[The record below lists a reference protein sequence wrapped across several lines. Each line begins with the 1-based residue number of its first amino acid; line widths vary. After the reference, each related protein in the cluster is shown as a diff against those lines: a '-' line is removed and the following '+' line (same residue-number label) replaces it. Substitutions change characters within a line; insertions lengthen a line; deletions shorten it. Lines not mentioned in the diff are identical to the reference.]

1 MPSKILRHPA
11 CDIITHNGII
21 FVTSLA
27 TRTFAALA
35 AAAMLISVPAAYAA
49 GQKFDIKN
57 DSEYIIDG
65 FYTGE
70 GGEWSANWMNFKLN
84 GGESANMEFN
94 YDGPC
99 DIEFY
104 VTWEAEDGSS
114 IKGDETT
121 INICEASTIYFDG
134 KQATYD

>member
-1 MPSKILRHPA
+1 MNSI
-11 CDIITHNGII
+11 
-21 FVTSLA
+21 VTKSI
-27 TRTFAALA
+27 AALA
-35 AAAMLISVPAAYAA
+35 AATLLICAPAASAA
-49 GQKFDIKN
+49 GMKFDIKN
-57 DSEYIIDG
+57 DSGYIIDG

-70 GGEWSANWMNFKLN
+70 AGEWSANWMDFKLN
-84 GGESANMEFN
+84 GGETANMAFN
-94 YDGPC
+94 YDGAC

-121 INICEASTIYFDG
+121 INICDATTIYFDG

>member
-1 MPSKILRHPA
+1 MKSIAIKSIA
-11 CDIITHNGII
+11 
-21 FVTSLA
+21 A
-27 TRTFAALA
+27 FAAATLLLSA
-35 AAAMLISVPAAYAA
+35 PAVSAA
-49 GQKFDIKN
+49 GTKFDIKN
-57 DSEYIIDG
+57 DSGYIIDG

-70 GGEWSANWMNFKLN
+70 GGEWSANWMNFKLD
-84 GGESANMEFN
+84 GGETANMEFN
-94 YDGPC
+94 YQGGC

-121 INICEASTIYFDG
+121 INICEANTIYFDG

>member
-1 MPSKILRHPA
+1 MKFI
-11 CDIITHNGII
+11 
-21 FVTSLA
+21 A
-27 TRTFAALA
+27 TKSIAVLA
-35 AAAMLISVPAAYAA
+35 AAALFISAPVAFAA
-49 GQKFDIKN
+49 GMKFDIKN
-57 DSEYIIDG
+57 DSGYIIDG

-70 GGEWSANWMNFKLN
+70 GGEWSANWMNFKLSAN
-84 GGESANMEFN
+84 ETANMEFN

-134 KQATYD
+134 KEATYD

>member
-1 MPSKILRHPA
+1 MRLKAR
-11 CDIITHNGII
+11 DFNTHNGII

-35 AAAMLISVPAAYAA
+35 AAAMLTSVPAAYAA
-49 GQKFDIKN
+49 GMKFDIKN

-99 DIEFY
+99 DVEFY

-121 INICEASTIYFDG
+121 INICEANTIYFDG

>member
-1 MPSKILRHPA
+1 MRFQARDL
-11 CDIITHNGII
+11 TTQYGII
-21 FVTSLA
+21 FVTSRA
-27 TRTFAALA
+27 IKTRAALA

-99 DIEFY
+99 DVEFY

-121 INICEASTIYFDG
+121 INICEANTIYFDG

>member
-1 MPSKILRHPA
+1 MRLQA

-35 AAAMLISVPAAYAA
+35 ATAMLTSVPAAYAA
-49 GQKFDIKN
+49 GMKFDIKN

-70 GGEWSANWMNFKLN
+70 GGEWSTNWMNFKLN

-99 DIEFY
+99 DVEFY

-121 INICEASTIYFDG
+121 INICEANTIYFDG

>member
-1 MPSKILRHPA
+1 LQHPA
-11 CDIITHNGII
+11 CGFITHNGII
-21 FVTSLA
+21 FVKSLA
-27 TRTFAALA
+27 TKTFAALA

-99 DIEFY
+99 DVEFY
-104 VTWEAEDGSS
+104 VTWEGEDGSS

-121 INICEASTIYFDG
+121 INICEANTIYFDG

>member
-1 MPSKILRHPA
+1 MNSI
-11 CDIITHNGII
+11 
-21 FVTSLA
+21 VTKSI
-27 TRTFAALA
+27 AALA
-35 AAAMLISVPAAYAA
+35 AATLLICAPAASAA
-49 GQKFDIKN
+49 GMKFDIKN
-57 DSEYIIDG
+57 DSGYIIDG

-70 GGEWSANWMNFKLN
+70 DGEWSANWMNFKLN
-84 GGESANMEFN
+84 ANETANMEFN
-94 YDGPC
+94 YDGAC

-134 KQATYD
+134 KDATYD

>member
-1 MPSKILRHPA
+1 MRLEAR
-11 CDIITHNGII
+11 DLITHNGII

-27 TRTFAALA
+27 TRTFAAFA
-35 AAAMLISVPAAYAA
+35 AAAMLTSVPAAYAA
-49 GQKFDIKN
+49 GMKFDIKN

-70 GGEWSANWMNFKLN
+70 GNEWSANWMNFKLN

-104 VTWEAEDGSS
+104 VTWEGEDGSS

-121 INICEASTIYFDG
+121 INICEANTIYFDG

>member
-1 MPSKILRHPA
+1 MKSI
-11 CDIITHNGII
+11 
-21 FVTSLA
+21 A
-27 TRTFAALA
+27 TKTIAAFAATTLLVCA
-35 AAAMLISVPAAYAA
+35 PFAYA
-49 GQKFDIKN
+49 GGMKFDIKN
-57 DSEYIIDG
+57 NSDYIIDG

-70 GGEWSANWMNFKLN
+70 NGEWSANWMDFKLN
-84 GGESANMEFN
+84 GNETANMEFD

-121 INICEASTIYFDG
+121 INICEANTIHFDG
-134 KQATYD
+134 KEATYD

>member
-1 MPSKILRHPA
+1 VNSI
-11 CDIITHNGII
+11 
-21 FVTSLA
+21 VTKSI
-27 TRTFAALA
+27 AALA
-35 AAAMLISVPAAYAA
+35 AATLLICAPAASAA
-49 GQKFDIKN
+49 GMKFDIKN
-57 DSEYIIDG
+57 DSGYIIDG

-70 GGEWSANWMNFKLN
+70 DGEWSANWMNFKLSAN
-84 GGESANMEFN
+84 ETANMEFN
-94 YDGPC
+94 YDGAC

-121 INICEASTIYFDG
+121 INICDARTIYFDG

>member
-1 MPSKILRHPA
+1 MRHPA

-21 FVTSLA
+21 FVKSFA
-27 TRTFAALA
+27 TRTFAALS
-35 AAAMLISVPAAYAA
+35 AAAMLTSVPAAYAA

-104 VTWEAEDGSS
+104 VTWEGEDGSS

-121 INICEASTIYFDG
+121 INICEANTIYFDG